1 MSGEH
6 GVFSKGWR
14 RWRSAQGALLY
25 CLLELLGALLYC
37 LLKLLGALLWA
48 TLAAHLPFVCAT
60 FIEIIT

>member
-14 RWRSAQGALLY
+14 RWRSAQGALFY
-25 CLLELLGALLYC
+25 CLLELLGALLR
-37 LLKLLGALLWA
+37 A